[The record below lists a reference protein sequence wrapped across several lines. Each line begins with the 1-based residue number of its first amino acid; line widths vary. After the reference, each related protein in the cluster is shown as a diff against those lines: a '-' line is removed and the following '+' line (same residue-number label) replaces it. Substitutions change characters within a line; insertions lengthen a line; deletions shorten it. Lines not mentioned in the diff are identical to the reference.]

1 MDRAL
6 VERARGGDHE
16 AFSALAG
23 ASIGRLYGLAR
34 LVLHDEDAAQ
44 DAVQN
49 ALVQAWGN
57 IRSLREPDAW
67 DAWLHRLTIRAC
79 YELSG
84 KHRRRAAVELQVAAD
99 AFSPGSMGF
108 EQGFVERDAIGA
120 ALARLP
126 IEHRAVL
133 VTRFYLDLPIDE
145 IAMVLDIPAG
155 TAKSRLNRA
164 LNAMRGV
171 LAADATGERLL
182 EGPMR

>member
-34 LVLHDEDAAQ
+34 LILRDDDAAE

-49 ALVQAWGN
+49 ALLQAWGN
-57 IRSLREPDAW
+57 IKSLREPDAW
-67 DAWLHRLTIRAC
+67 DAWLHRLTVRAC

-84 KHRRRAAVELQVAAD
+84 KHRRRSAVELHLSPD
-99 AFSPGSMGF
+99 ASIPRSSDF

-171 LAADATGERLL
+171 LAADRTGDQSF
-182 EGPMR
+182 EGSTR